1 MKKRRKN
8 SVRKPILADPK
19 VVQTVS
25 NLLEMAWSPEQISN
39 RLKYEHNQLKIST
52 STIYRA
58 LDAGLLDEKLCK
70 KLRIKGRLRHGGRKK
85 SKCGHL
91 DIEYSIHD
99 RPKSADK
106 RKTIGHWESDTVRGS
121 KWTGCIATHV
131 ERKSQYSVLCKIPNR
146 TAEVF
151 TQATIQAFQKIPKGK
166 CKSFCVDH
174 GKEFSDYRKIQTELN
189 CKVYFADPHAPWQ
202 RGTNENFNGLL
213 RQFFPKRTSF
223 AEVTQKDVEAVMEL
237 LNRRPRKSLGWK
249 TPEEVFFHKVLHL
262 T

>member
-1 MKKRRKN
+1 MDHYHHLTIEQRENLLVCVNQGKKYAEIAAEIHCSESTVSREIRRNSASRQEYSAIKAQRAYEKRRKN

-19 VVQTVS
+19 AVQTVS

-52 STIYRA
+52 CTIYRA
-58 LDAGLLDEKLCK
+58 LDKGLLDEKLRK
-70 KLRIKGRLRHGGRKK
+70 MLRIKGRLRHGGRKK

-174 GKEFSDYRKIQTELN
+174 GKEFSDYRKIQAELN
-189 CKVYFADPHAPWQ
+189 CKVYFADPHAP
-202 RGTNENFNGLL
+202 
-213 RQFFPKRTSF
+213 
-223 AEVTQKDVEAVMEL
+223 
-237 LNRRPRKSLGWK
+237 
-249 TPEEVFFHKVLHL
+249 
-262 T
+262 